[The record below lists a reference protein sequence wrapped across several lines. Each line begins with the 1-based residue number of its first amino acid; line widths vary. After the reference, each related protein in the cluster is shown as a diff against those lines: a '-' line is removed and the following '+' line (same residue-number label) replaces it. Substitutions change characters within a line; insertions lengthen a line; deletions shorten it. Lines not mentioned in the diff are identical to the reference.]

1 MNTPFDTDLDAFLN
15 YDQNDQTP
23 MSSSS
28 DVKPIPALLHQG
40 SDFSSTFSGP
50 SYQYDSHRQQTGL
63 PMGGYANTLAVNQAT
78 GLHYR
83 PGNNFIVPTE
93 TLNIPL
99 SNLDDFDFNRPQF
112 DQADMDFEN
121 DSPADVPSMFYGADG
136 QSNVSPAS
144 QIPPRIYP
152 GMHTQ
157 QANQAKIQQVQKQQ
171 EMMRQQQQRQL
182 PAGQQPL
189 PTGTPTAQKA
199 VPAAKDPH
207 VEESISR
214 LLNRMRQSSSAS
226 ADDDDADSPGGS
238 NMPRIKRDEDEM
250 DDDERLLNSE
260 EGKKLSSKERRQL
273 RNKVS
278 ARAFRS
284 RRKEY
289 ITQLEAE
296 VAQKAQESNELRV
309 QNRQLMEENTR
320 LTDLTRMLLSSQA
333 FSGFLSEL
341 SNSGVTNTM
350 QQQSS
355 QQQQQGQQ
363 QQQTSKQ
370 SQPQQQQQPQQAR
383 KDVSSHEAA
392 RQMQMQNQNNQMQ
405 VGMTLIPDT
414 PIDMS
419 VFDGHTSW
427 NNMVPSSDYQVFAV
441 TELPEPPKLDLSS
454 ITEKSSEIK
463 PIRSSKKDLPVV
475 SSIPT
480 PPSPIKSYSP
490 VDQSDDLYAEDS
502 TVPVSLPTTLYTTLS
517 KAAVSSDILS
527 SVSPSTGSWS
537 DLQQLC
543 EEMDETCD
551 RISQFTC

>member
-15 YDQNDQTP
+15 YDQNVQTP
-23 MSSSS
+23 MSSS
-28 DVKPIPALLHQG
+28 DVKPMPALLHQG
-40 SDFSSTFSGP
+40 SDFGSNQSTFSGP
-50 SYQYDSHRQQTGL
+50 SYQYGSHRQQTGL

-83 PGNNFIVPTE
+83 PGSNFIVPTE

-99 SNLDDFDFNRPQF
+99 SNLDEFDFNRPTF
-112 DQADMDFEN
+112 DHLDMDFET
-121 DSPADVPSMFYGADG
+121 DSPADVPSMFYGGDG
-136 QSNVSPAS
+136 PSNHSPAT

-157 QANQAKIQQVQKQQ
+157 QANQAKIQQVQRQQ
-171 EMMRQQQQRQL
+171 EMMRQQQPGQL
-182 PAGQQPL
+182 PSGQQPL
-189 PTGTPTAQKA
+189 PTSTPTAPKA
-199 VPAAKDPH
+199 PTAKDPH

-226 ADDDDADSPGGS
+226 ADDEDGDSPAGS
-238 NMPRIKRDEDEM
+238 SHTSRIKKDEDDM

-333 FSGFLSEL
+333 FSGFLQEL
-341 SNSGVTNTM
+341 SNSGASETAQKHSP
-350 QQQSS
+350 QQHQNS
-355 QQQQQGQQ
+355 Q
-363 QQQTSKQ
+363 Q
-370 SQPQQQQQPQQAR
+370 SQPLQQPKPKPTK
-383 KDVSSHEAA
+383 KDLSSHEAA
-392 RQMQMQNQNNQMQ
+392 RQMQNHNDHHMQI
-405 VGMTLIPDT
+405 GMTLIPDT

-419 VFDGHTSW
+419 VFDGHSSW
-427 NNMVPSSDYQVFAV
+427 NNTLPSNDFQVFAV
-441 TELPEPPKLDLSS
+441 TELPEPPKLDISAM
-454 ITEKSSEIK
+454 TEKSSEVK
-463 PIRSSKKDLPVV
+463 PIRSSKKDMPVISSLPTHI
-475 SSIPT
+475 SSRKECPAV
-480 PPSPIKSYSP
+480 KK
-490 VDQSDDLYAEDS
+490 SDDLYAEDS
-502 TVPVSLPTTLYTTLS
+502 RTSTVSMTLPTSLYTTLS
-517 KAAVSSDILS
+517 KAAVSSAILS
-527 SVSPSTGSWS
+527 SHSTPPGSLS
-537 DLQQLC
+537 DLQQSCDELN
-543 EEMDETCD
+543 ETCD
-551 RISQFTC
+551 VISRYLD